1 MRLKNKK
8 LRKLVKGY
16 DIKSRKSSKYFT
28 NVDSIV
34 INGLPLVIWH
44 NKFSNKE
51 IGVEEFYTYFYT
63 AMDKID
69 KFEK

>member
-44 NKFSNKE
+44 RKFANKE
-51 IGVEEFYTYFYT
+51 IGVEEYFTYFYA
-63 AMDKID
+63 AMDKVD

>member
-44 NKFSNKE
+44 RKFSNKE
-51 IGVEEFYTYFYT
+51 IGVEEFYTYFYA
-63 AMDKID
+63 AMDKVD
-69 KFEK
+69 KFKK

>member
-44 NKFSNKE
+44 NKFANKE
-51 IGVEEFYTYFYT
+51 IGVEEYYTYFYA
-63 AMDKID
+63 AMDKVD
-69 KFEK
+69 KFEE